1 MTMKKNIIK
10 TWADV
15 KLYQLQE
22 LEGLGEYENQID
34 LIVEQLSILMEMDPS
49 EVENMAVTDLMIE
62 IDKWKFIKEKTTQGK
77 RIDLFKIEGKRFGF
91 IKLDELTLG
100 QMVDIEFYVGNGLMK
115 NAHKIMSVLY
125 LPVKK
130 YNLITKKYTL
140 EEYSSNEDRQNLFKL
155 VTMDVLYPQMLFFWN
170 IVKIYLKDI
179 ESSFETKMNRLTMK
193 MEMNNMTMDQKQAT
207 IQNLTNLQNLTKNG
221 IGLI

>member
-1 MTMKKNIIK
+1 MSIKKNIIK

-22 LEGLGEYENQID
+22 LEGLSEYENQID
-34 LIVEQLSILMEMDPS
+34 LVVEQLSILMEMDPS
-49 EVENMAVTDLMIE
+49 EVQNMAVTDLMIE
-62 IDKWKFIKEKTTQGK
+62 IDKWKFIKEKPIEAK
-77 RIDLFKIEGKRFGF
+77 RINLFKMEGKRFGF
-91 IKLDELTLG
+91 ITLNELTLA
-100 QMVDIEFYVGNGLMK
+100 QLVDIEFYVGDGLMK
-115 NAHKIMSVLY
+115 NAHKIMSILY

-140 EEYSSNEDRQNLFKL
+140 EEYSSDEDRQNLFKL

-179 ESSFETKMNRLTMK
+179 ESSFEMKMNKLTTN
-193 MEMNNMTMDQKQAT
+193 MEMNNMTMEQKQVM
-207 IQNLTNLQNLTKNG
+207 IQKLKNLQNLTKNG
-221 IGLI
+221 IGME